1 MFRLIKRLWNANSSV
16 AEERGEESI
25 GGTKRG
31 GSQVVQK
38 ADRRNTKAASKEG
51 RQPSKGKLSSKDGGS
66 KGSRKGREGK
76 ANPSSS
82 QLKSV
87 GSIKQT
93 RRKSKSQSNKPKKQI
108 KKTK

>member
-1 MFRLIKRLWNANSSV
+1 MLNWLKRLWHGKNSSL
-16 AEERGEESI
+16 AKERGTESI
-25 GGTKRG
+25 GGTERG

-51 RQPSKGKLSSKDGGS
+51 RQPSKSKLSGKDGGS
-66 KGSRKGREGK
+66 KGSRKRQQGK
-76 ANPSSS
+76 TNPSSS

-93 RRKSKSQSNKPKKQI
+93 GRKGKGQSDKPKKQS
-108 KKTK
+108 